1 MYSMIGE
8 GASSGLSK
16 GNRDACPQRSG
27 GGKMAQ
33 RVLLQ
38 ILWILNIDVQIEQL

>member
-1 MYSMIGE
+1 MYSKIGE

-27 GGKMAQ
+27 AQ
-33 RVLLQ
+33 KVILQ